1 MTATEF
7 PPRFAV
13 CLAAFNGLQ
22 YLSKQIDSILGQ
34 RNVSL
39 QIYISVDKSAD
50 GTEKFLTDWAAK
62 EPRLYLL
69 PLGLH
74 FGGAGPN
81 FYRLLRDVE
90 FSNVDYLSFAD
101 QDDIWHEDKLWRAHC
116 ALRNNCAA
124 AYSSNVLAFWPNGR
138 ALLIDKAQAQKK
150 WDFLFEAAGPGC
162 TYVLR
167 VDLALGL
174 KCLIQR
180 RWQEVQAVAL
190 HDWLSYAYARMN
202 GFTWLIDPVA
212 TMDYRQHASNQVGVN
227 VGWSA
232 FRHRVNKVLDGW
244 GPRQAALIAS
254 LLDMNDLTFVR
265 RWKGG
270 GTLGLLYLALNARHC
285 RRRLRDQFLFALS
298 CLVLALLGRSPKK

>member
-1 MTATEF
+1 LTVKKS

-13 CLAAFNGLQ
+13 CLAAFDGQ
-22 YLSKQIDSILGQ
+22 PYLSEQIDSILNQ
-34 RNVSL
+34 SNVFL
-39 QIYISVDKSAD
+39 QIYISVDKSSD
-50 GTEKFLTDWAAK
+50 GTENFLTDWAASDS
-62 EPRLYLL
+62 RLSLL

-81 FYRLLRDVE
+81 FYRLLRDVD
-90 FSNVDYLSFAD
+90 FSNFDYLSFAD
-101 QDDIWHEDKLWRAHC
+101 QDDIWHKDKLWRAHS
-116 ALRNNCAA
+116 AMRDQGAGG
-124 AYSSNVLAFWPNGR
+124 YSSNVLAFWPNGR
-138 ALLIDKAQAQKK
+138 SLLINKAQAQKK

-174 KCLIQR
+174 KQLIQS
-180 RWQEVQAVAL
+180 RWNDIQAVAL

-202 GFTWLIDPVA
+202 GFKWLIDPVV

-232 FRHRVNKVLDGW
+232 FRYRARKVLDGW
-244 GPRQAALIAS
+244 WLRQAGLIAS
-254 LLDMNDLTFVR
+254 LLDMNDLSFVR

-270 GTLGLLYLALNARHC
+270 GRLGLLYLVLNANHC

-298 CLVLALLGRSPKK
+298 CLMLALLGRSPKK

>member
-1 MTATEF
+1 MTAIK
-7 PPRFAV
+7 PLPRFAV
-13 CLAAFNGLQ
+13 CLAAFNGRQ
-22 YLSKQIDSILGQ
+22 YLREQINSILDQ

-39 QIYISVDKSAD
+39 KLYISVDKSSD
-50 GTEKFLTDWAAK
+50 GTEDFLADWAAR
-62 EPRLYLL
+62 EPRLFLL
-69 PLGLH
+69 PFGLY

-90 FSNVDYLSFAD
+90 FIDYDYLSFAD
-101 QDDIWHEDKLWRAHC
+101 QDDIWHKDKLWRAHC
-116 ALRNNCAA
+116 VMREQGAA

-138 ALLIDKAQAQKK
+138 SLVIDKAQVQKK

-174 KCLIQR
+174 KSLIQS
-180 RWQEVQAVAL
+180 RWKEIQAVAL

-202 GFTWLIDPVA
+202 GFKWLIDPVV
-212 TMDYRQHASNQVGVN
+212 TMNYRQHASNQVGVN

-232 FRHRVNKVLDGW
+232 FRYRARKVLDGW
-244 GPRQAALIAS
+244 GPRQAGLIAS
-254 LLDMNDLTFVR
+254 VLDMNDLTFVR

-270 GTLGLLYLALNARHC
+270 GRIGLLYLVLNANHC
-285 RRRLRDQFLFALS
+285 RRRLRDQYLFALS